1 MFEYC
6 GGHDGTDDNR
16 KRVQKWD
23 IQGVRPDRQGDL
35 QPSRIGKA
43 ISSPRRIE
51 LIDLLCQGPRTVEAL
66 SKQAGQSIANTS
78 QHLQVLRSANLVESE
93 QNGHFVTYRIAD
105 EKVANFFRSMREL
118 AADRLSGIE
127 RARKEYL
134 QNRGVSETIDAEE
147 ALLRVRRG
155 SALLLDVRPSEEYH
169 AGHIP
174 GARSLPFAEFRRK
187 LKELPKNKEII
198 TYCRGPYCAT
208 AVDAVRLLKRRGYNA
223 TLLEEGILEWR
234 SRGNRLT
241 EKE

>member
-1 MFEYC
+1 MAPTTTGREFKNGIYREFA
-6 GGHDGTDDNR
+6 
-16 KRVQKWD
+16 
-23 IQGVRPDRQGDL
+23 
-35 QPSRIGKA
+35 RIGKA

-93 QNGHFVTYRIAD
+93 QHGHFVTYRIAD
-105 EKVANFFRSMREL
+105 EKVSDFFRSMRDL

-134 QNRGVSETIDAEE
+134 QSRGISKTIGAKE
-147 ALLRVRRG
+147 ALLRVNRG
-155 SALLLDVRPSEEYH
+155 AALLLDVRPGEEFH

-174 GARSLPFAEFRRK
+174 GAHSLPFAEFRSK
-187 LKELPKNKEII
+187 LKELPKNREII

-208 AVDAVRLLKRRGYNA
+208 AVEAVRLLKRRGYNA
-223 TLLEEGILEWR
+223 TLLEDGILEWL
-234 SRGNRLT
+234 SRGNRLET
-241 EKE
+241 NE